1 MGRLRIPQKNV
12 RWLGAFIESL
22 YLALPLLSIINFLS
36 ISVVLY
42 TNVQDYLKNWIPW
55 MTFPVFLTIIF
66 ILTGVAVLLTWI
78 FLVPSLWALRGQQMF
93 GKETREEESNAKK
106 KS

>member
-1 MGRLRIPQKNV
+1 MKIPQKNI
-12 RWLGAFIESL
+12 RWLGITFESL

-42 TNVQDYLKNWIPW
+42 TNVQDYIKAWIPW
-55 MTFPVFLTIIF
+55 MTFPIFLIIIF
-66 ILTGVAVLLTWI
+66 VLTGISVLLTWI

-93 GKETREEESNAKK
+93 GKETREKEKK
-106 KS
+106 E